1 MRKTIFRLA
10 LITVA
15 VLLVAVALRAKT
27 PEIAACCPQAAQL
40 ALIQTVRRAS
50 ITEVKKNGLPYRL
63 IALTA
68 PFSLEI

>member
-10 LITVA
+10 LITLA

-50 ITEVKKNGLPYRL
+50 ITEIKNAHPYIL

-68 PFSLEI
+68 PFSHGM

>member
-50 ITEVKKNGLPYRL
+50 ITEIKYAHPYIL

-68 PFSLEI
+68 PFSHRM

>member
-10 LITVA
+10 LITIA
-15 VLLVAVALRAKT
+15 VLLVAVAPAL
-27 PEIAACCPQAAQL
+27 PQA
-40 ALIQTVRRAS
+40 VRRAS

-68 PFSLEI
+68 PFSHRM